1 MMPRRKAV
9 RLPKTALT
17 GVLLLMFVAGCHRK
31 PPEPLTT
38 MARADGDH
46 EVAAIRV
53 SRPHAAAPLTV
64 PARMLP
70 FRRACQVVSFSDS
83 PHRC

>member
-1 MMPRRKAV
+1 MMPKRKVV
-9 RLPKTALT
+9 RLPGAALM

-38 MARADGDH
+38 MARADGNH

-53 SRPHAAAPLTV
+53 SRP
-64 PARMLP
+64 
-70 FRRACQVVSFSDS
+70 Q
-83 PHRC
+83 